1 MRQSVM
7 ERNCLGFIPA
17 IKCYMVLCLSSTIYY
32 GTVCGFVQS
41 IEKFLPGIE
50 PMTSCYELFP
60 STSTTAAS
68 TQNLATELLVP
79 PPPPYTQAASAVP
92 PVLPRFPQYIAG
104 VSEHSIMLNQNS
116 LCFDTEKWFLCNN
129 TILFV

>member
-17 IKCYMVLCLSSTIYY
+17 IKCYMVLSLSSTIYY

-41 IEKFLPGIE
+41 IEKFLPGIK
-50 PMTSCYELFP
+50 PMTSCYELLP
-60 STSTTAAS
+60 STSTPLRHIHIVLQLS
-68 TQNLATELLVP
+68 IWS
-79 PPPPYTQAASAVP
+79 PPPYTQAASAVP

-129 TILFV
+129 TIVFV

>member
-17 IKCYMVLCLSSTIYY
+17 IKCYMVLSLSSTIYY

-41 IEKFLPGIE
+41 IEKFLPGIK
-50 PMTSCYELFP
+50 PMTSCFELLP
-60 STSTTAAS
+60 STSTPLRHVHI
-68 TQNLATELLVP
+68 NLHLSFWS
-79 PPPPYTQAASAVP
+79 PPPYTQAASAVP

>member
-41 IEKFLPGIE
+41 IEKFLPRIK
-50 PMTSCYELFP
+50 PMTSCYELLP
-60 STSTTAAS
+60 STSTLLQHILINLQLSFCS
-68 TQNLATELLVP
+68 T
-79 PPPPYTQAASAVP
+79 PPYTQAASAVP

-129 TILFV
+129 TIVFV

>member
-17 IKCYMVLCLSSTIYY
+17 IKCYMVLSLSSTIYY

-41 IEKFLPGIE
+41 IEKFLPGIK
-50 PMTSCYELFP
+50 PMTSCYELLP
-60 STSTTAAS
+60 STSTPL
-68 TQNLATELLVP
+68 QHMLVILQLSFRS
-79 PPPPYTQAASAVP
+79 PPPYTQAASAVP

-104 VSEHSIMLNQNS
+104 VSEHSIMVNQNS

-129 TILFV
+129 TIVFV

>member
-32 GTVCGFVQS
+32 GTVLHLSFWS
-41 IEKFLPGIE
+41 
-50 PMTSCYELFP
+50 
-60 STSTTAAS
+60 
-68 TQNLATELLVP
+68 
-79 PPPPYTQAASAVP
+79 PPPYTQAASAVP
-92 PVLPRFPQYIAG
+92 PVLPRFPHYIAG

-129 TILFV
+129 TIVFV